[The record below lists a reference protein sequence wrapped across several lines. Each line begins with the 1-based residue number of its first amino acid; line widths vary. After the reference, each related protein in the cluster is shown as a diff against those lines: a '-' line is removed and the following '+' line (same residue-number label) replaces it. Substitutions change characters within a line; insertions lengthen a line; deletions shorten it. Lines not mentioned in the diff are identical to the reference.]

1 MNRTVVFFMLL
12 FLSGCSCEKKKG
24 KPELLVINVLDAELF
39 NDCHIK
45 GSINVSFE
53 QLEDFAKK
61 LDKDTQIVIYCSN
74 YQCTASFL
82 GARMLKQMGFKN
94 IWAYEAGMAGGFQ
107 SGLSLE
113 GMCKQPYL
121 TMKNVPLDMEKESD
135 IEIITTQDLQNK
147 LMQTLTSA
155 KAVACGY

>member
-1 MNRTVVFFMLL
+1 
-12 FLSGCSCEKKKG
+12 
-24 KPELLVINVLDAELF
+24 
-39 NDCHIK
+39 
-45 GSINVSFE
+45 
-53 QLEDFAKK
+53 
-61 LDKDTQIVIYCSN
+61 
-74 YQCTASFL
+74 
-82 GARMLKQMGFKN
+82 MGFKN
-94 IWAYEAGMAGGFQ
+94 IWAYEAGMAGWFQ